1 MEAHTGRRL
10 NDLLLVSGLAGLVTL
25 AVLLDLLR
33 NALLNGAET
42 VGDQQRLL
50 FLLPLMQLLL
60 MLAVLGLIWV
70 CLTSAGY
77 SRWVTV
83 VYLLVGLI
91 LLYALALLAVLPLPD
106 WIYTLALY
114 LSPESY
120 LFQVGGAAAAL
131 GLISLFFWKP
141 PAAAPDIEE
150 GLPMD

>member
-141 PAAAPDIEE
+141 PAAA
-150 GLPMD
+150 